1 MPETVIV
8 RYTTH
13 PDRSDENERLIRA
26 VFAELAESQ
35 PVGFRYVATR
45 LDDGVSFVHVATF
58 EGQENPLSTSPAFQQ
73 FVTGIGDRCAEPPV
87 SNQGT
92 GIGTYWG
99 PG

>member
-1 MPETVIV
+1 MSAPSATV
-8 RYTTH
+8 
-13 PDRSDENERLIRA
+13 RA
-26 VFAELAESQ
+26 DGRHHEVPPGCVPLRDA
-35 PVGFRYVATR
+35 PVGESA
-45 LDDGVSFVHVATF
+45 GPATF